1 MTKAVSNRVLFFV
14 LLSTTFA
21 GCHHYA
27 WVHPT
32 KGENEFRRDNYECE
46 REAAQTYPVSMQP
59 FLSNSGYQAPSTTDC
74 QSYGSNISCTTTQG
88 PSTPRSTSY
97 IDVNIRNRK
106 SAFVSCMN
114 ARNWTQQRQD
124 QAKSTNAEPG
134 VDLSVAI
141 SKYDSKDYKL
151 AFPLFVKLASEG
163 NPIAQDYLGNMYF
176 AGYGVEKDYV
186 QALYWFKKEA
196 EKGMPAAQKKV
207 DYMYEMGLGVEKKHN

>member
-1 MTKAVSNRVLFFV
+1 MTKAASNRVLFFV
-14 LLSTTFA
+14 LLSITFA

-32 KGENEFRRDNYECE
+32 KGDNEFRRDNYECE
-46 REAAQTYPVSMQP
+46 REAAQTYPVTMQP

-74 QSYGSNISCTTTQG
+74 QSYGSNISC
-88 PSTPRSTSY
+88 

-124 QAKSTNAEPG
+124 HAKPTNVEPG
-134 VDLSVAI
+134 DDLSIAI
-141 SKYDSKDYKL
+141 SKYDSKDYKS

-163 NPIAQDYLGNMYF
+163 NPIAQDYLGTMYF
-176 AGYGVEKDYV
+176 VGYGIEKDYV

-196 EKGMPAAQKKV
+196 DKGIPAAQKKV
-207 DYMYEMGLGVEKKHN
+207 DYMYEMGLGVEKKNN